1 MILKPKDRE
10 EWLAMRQDVGIGGS
24 DAGTVLGLNPWCSNL
39 QLWRYK
45 TGQEQPPDI
54 SDKPAVLFGKKAE
67 EHIREL
73 FILDYPQY
81 NIHYHEFW
89 MYCHDRYTWQFA
101 TLDGEIWQPL
111 SDGTDI
117 MVGILEIKT
126 TTIQNKAQWDEWE
139 NGIPQRYYA
148 QILHQLSATGCEFA
162 ILRAYIRWYKD
173 GEFRATVRD
182 YRIERKDVL
191 DDIAYLREQ
200 ELKFIDCVN
209 SGTPPAAIITM

>member
-1 MILKPKDRE
+1 MIIKIEDHE
-10 EWLAMRQDVGIGGS
+10 TWLAARQKQGIGGS
-24 DAGTVLGLNPWCSNL
+24 DSGSVLGLNPWCSNI

-45 TGQEQPPDI
+45 TGQEVPPDI
-54 SDKPAVLFGKKAE
+54 SDKPAVIFGKKAE
-67 EHIREL
+67 ENIREL
-73 FILDYPQY
+73 FKLDYPDY
-81 NIHYHEFW
+81 TVDYHAYW
-89 MYCHDRYTWQFA
+89 LYVNDRLPWQFA
-101 TLDGEIWQPL
+101 TLDGEL
-111 SDGTDI
+111 TDETGRR
-117 MVGILEIKT
+117 GILEIKT

-148 QILHQLSATGCEFA
+148 QILHQLSATGWHFA

-209 SGTPPAAIITM
+209 SGKPPAAIITM